1 MPRTFKSD
9 VYKQHVH
16 PDIPQTIVPH
26 VTAVFGQ
33 PKFETDVF
41 PSYTEKS
48 STIAGSIGAKSDK
61 TEYKYSEDEFLRE
74 LQAHVDSTYTSHYGG
89 QIQPVEFIMSNAE
102 TLDYLKGNVVK
113 YIYRFGKKDGSN
125 RKDLMKAC
133 HFIMMMARY
142 GDKEK

>member
-9 VYKQHVH
+9 TYKQHVAADFPPAANCSWDNWGNAMPL
-16 PDIPQTIVPH
+16 PDKITNSTTIF
-26 VTAVFGQ
+26 VTNG
-33 PKFETDVF
+33 
-41 PSYTEKS
+41 S
-48 STIAGSIGAKSDK
+48 STNSPQ
-61 TEYKYSEDEFLRE
+61 YKYSEDEFLRE